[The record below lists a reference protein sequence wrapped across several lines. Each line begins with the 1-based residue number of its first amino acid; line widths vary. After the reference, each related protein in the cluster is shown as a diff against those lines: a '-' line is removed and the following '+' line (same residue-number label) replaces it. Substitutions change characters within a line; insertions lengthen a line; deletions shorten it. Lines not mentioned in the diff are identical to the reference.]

1 MDLGDSSLL
10 GRYQAWRLGD
20 QRRVAKFTHG
30 LVKLFG
36 YKLGPLAITRGLCL
50 MAFDL
55 IPGAKGKL
63 AQQTMGLT
71 GRLSRLARG
80 LPLVS

>member
-1 MDLGDSSLL
+1 M
-10 GRYQAWRLGD
+10 
-20 QRRVAKFTHG
+20 
-30 LVKLFG
+30 
-36 YKLGPLAITRGLCL
+36 TRGLCL
-50 MAFDL
+50 IAFDL

-63 AQQTMGLT
+63 ARQTMGLT